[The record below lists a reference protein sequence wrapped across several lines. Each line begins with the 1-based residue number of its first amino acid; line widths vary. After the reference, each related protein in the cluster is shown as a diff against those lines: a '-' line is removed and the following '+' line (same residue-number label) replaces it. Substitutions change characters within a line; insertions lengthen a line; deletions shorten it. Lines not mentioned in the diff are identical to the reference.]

1 MTLLNLSQEKPQI
14 ITLGILA
21 ESSTY
26 HWPEELPHPSPHPA
40 GRRRQAPD
48 GPSRENEAGIKNV
61 KVQALR
67 NG

>member
-1 MTLLNLSQEKPQI
+1 M
-14 ITLGILA
+14 ITLGILS

-40 GRRRQAPD
+40 GRRRQAPN
-48 GPSRENEAGIKNV
+48 GPSRESEAGTKNV